1 MADYK
6 IEIERVANGYEV
18 EICDPKIMAQNE
30 KMSNDRLSAG
40 YKDPKVCY
48 VFKTEKEVLDFLSKN
63 MGKALPVDAYDAGFD
78 AAMKDEQDD

>member
-1 MADYK
+1 MSEYK

-30 KMSNDRLSAG
+30 KSMAEKYSSS

-63 MGKALPVDAYDAGFD
+63 MSKALPVDAYDAGFD
-78 AAMKDEQDD
+78 AAMKEEDDD

>member
-18 EICDPKIMAQNE
+18 EISDPKIMKRNE
-30 KMSNDRLSAG
+30 ESGKNEYESG

-48 VFKTEKEVLDFLSKN
+48 VFKTEKEVMDFLAKN
-63 MGKALPVDAYDAGFD
+63 MSKALPKSEYDMAYDA
-78 AAMKDEQDD
+78 ATKEENDD